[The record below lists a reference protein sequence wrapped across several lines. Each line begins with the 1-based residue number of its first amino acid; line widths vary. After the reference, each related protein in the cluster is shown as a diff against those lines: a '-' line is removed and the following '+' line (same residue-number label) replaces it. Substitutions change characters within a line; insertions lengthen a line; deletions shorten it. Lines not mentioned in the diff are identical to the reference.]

1 MLAGIMQVLVTV
13 LPYLIGLALAAV
25 LVTLLAGLF
34 TMSKGGDFNR
44 RYGNKLMRLRVGLQ
58 GVALLLLLA
67 YMLVTRL

>member
-1 MLAGIMQVLVTV
+1 MLAGIMQVLATV

-25 LVTLLAGLF
+25 LVTLLAGLA

-44 RYGNKLMRLRVGLQ
+44 RYGNKLMRLRVGMQ

>member
-1 MLAGIMQVLVTV
+1 MQMLATV

-25 LVTLLAGLF
+25 LVTLLAGLV
-34 TMSKGGDFNR
+34 TMSRGGDVNR

-58 GVALLLLLA
+58 GLALLLLLA